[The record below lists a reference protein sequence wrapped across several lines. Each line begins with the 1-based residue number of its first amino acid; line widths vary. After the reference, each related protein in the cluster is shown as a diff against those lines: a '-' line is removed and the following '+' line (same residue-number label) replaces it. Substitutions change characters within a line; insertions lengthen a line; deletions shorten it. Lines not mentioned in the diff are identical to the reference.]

1 MMKKV
6 LVWGTGVN
14 ALDFV
19 KGHRSLEIIAY
30 IDNRKKDK
38 EWGGYPNFA
47 TTRSREYFEKI
58 FCCGSSIRTYILGD
72 KKSTKYIGACRIF

>member
-38 EWGGYPNFA
+38 EWGV
-47 TTRSREYFEKI
+47 SQ
-58 FCCGSSIRTYILGD
+58 FCYH
-72 KKSTKYIGACRIF
+72 KKQRIF